1 MEILLIL
8 FLLFVFLPMM
18 GGWLFRAY
26 LKKHYKRFRREAGNE
41 EHRGEEAP
49 KAGKQHKKIFTRE
62 EGEYVDFE
70 DVKSPKKPPE
80 NPPA

>member
-1 MEILLIL
+1 MEIILIL

-26 LKKHYKRFRREAGNE
+26 LKRRFKRFRQEAGYTE
-41 EHRGEEAP
+41 ETGGEAP
-49 KAGKQHKKIFTRE
+49 KNSKKRKKVFTQE

-70 DVKSPKKPPE
+70 EIKSPKPPKKT
-80 NPPA
+80 PSA

>member
-26 LKKHYKRFRREAGNE
+26 LKRRFNRFRRETGS
-41 EHRGEEAP
+41 GEERDDTAP
-49 KAGKQHKKIFTRE
+49 KTGKQRKKVFTLE

-70 DVKSPKKPPE
+70 EVHSPKEPPKT
-80 NPPA
+80 PPA